1 MRIAYFHCIGGASG
15 DMVLG
20 ALLDA
25 GLPVEA
31 LHAELLKLKVSGF
44 SLEPTASQ
52 RGAVAGTHVGVRL
65 DEEKDPPRRWQDFLD
80 LIDASALPETVKEK
94 SCAVFQ
100 RLSEAEAR
108 AHRVPVKE
116 AQLHELGSLDTLLDV
131 VGAVSGLE
139 LLGVERIYASPL
151 PVGSG
156 MVKSGHGVLPVPAP
170 ATAELLAMANA
181 PVILP
186 ASDATNLG
194 EMLTPTGA
202 AIITTL
208 ASFERPSMTV
218 QRIGYGL
225 GTRDSPHYPNALAL
239 WLGEGAGL
247 QKQTGLLLLETNID
261 DMSPELFGYVQERL
275 LDQGARDAWFTP
287 IQMKKS
293 RPAVMLSV
301 LVPESAEG
309 QAMETI
315 MRETSTLGIRVRPVE
330 RYEAQRE
337 VVTVETSFGPAQVK
351 VKRLDGKA
359 VSLSPEYEV
368 CRSIALERGISLQEV
383 YRRVVQEASSQ
394 IMG

>member
-1 MRIAYFHCIGGASG
+1 MKVAYFHCIGGASG

-25 GLPVEA
+25 GLPIEA
-31 LHAELLKLKVSGF
+31 LRAELGKLKVSGY
-44 SLEPTASQ
+44 SLEPTAGQ
-52 RGAVAGTHVGVRL
+52 RGGVAGTHVRVHL
-65 DEEKDPPRRWQDFLD
+65 DQEKDPPMSWQDFLD
-80 LIDASALPETVKEK
+80 LIDGSSLPGTVKEK
-94 SCAVFQ
+94 SRAIFQ

-108 AHRVPVKE
+108 AHRVPVE
-116 AQLHELGSLDTLLDV
+116 ETRLHELGSLDTLLDV
-131 VGAVSGLE
+131 VGSVAGLE
-139 LLGVERIYASPL
+139 LLGVERLYASPL

-156 MVKSGHGVLPVPAP
+156 MVKSGHGLLPVPAP

-186 ASDATNLG
+186 ASDAPDLG

-218 QRIGYGL
+218 QCIGYGL

-275 LDQGARDAWFTP
+275 MAQGARDAWFTP

-301 LVPESAEG
+301 LVPESAES
-309 QAMETI
+309 QAVETI
-315 MRETSTLGIRVRPVE
+315 MRETSTLGIRVRSVE

-337 VVTVETSFGPAQVK
+337 VVTVETSLGPAQVK

-359 VSLSPEYEV
+359 VSISPEYEA
-368 CRSIALERGISLQEV
+368 CRSIALEKGIPLQEV
-383 YRRVVQEASSQ
+383 YRRVIQEASSQ
-394 IMG
+394 ILG